1 MTEKKC
7 SSSKSGNTGAFVALA
22 AAFGGIIGAAA
33 GLMFAPQPGKDS
45 RDQVRKAYDGMVD
58 NINDFVHKVDEHLPD
73 IITKIKDEVSDIPEQ
88 LKMDIKNIS
97 KDTEDRFNTVLEKG
111 AGYVSDMNKSV
122 TASIEEGV
130 KKFKEVSDK
139 LSRN

>member
-7 SSSKSGNTGAFVALA
+7 SDSKTGNTGAFIALA
-22 AAFGGIIGAAA
+22 AAFGGILGAAA
-33 GLMFAPQPGKDS
+33 GLMFAPQPGKNS
-45 RDQVRKAYDGMVD
+45 REQLHKAYEGMVD
-58 NINDFVHKVDEHLPD
+58 NINDFVHKMDEHIPEL
-73 IITKIKDEVSDIPEQ
+73 ITKIKDEVSDIPEQ
-88 LKMDIKNIS
+88 LRMDIKNIG
-97 KDTEDRFNTVLEKG
+97 KDTEDRFNTVLEKS
-111 AGYVSDMNKSV
+111 AGYVSEMNKSV

>member
-1 MTEKKC
+1 MNEKKC
-7 SSSKSGNTGAFVALA
+7 SSKSGNSGAFIALA

-33 GLMFAPQPGKDS
+33 GLMLAPQTGRES
-45 RDQVRKAYDGMVD
+45 REQVRKAYDGMVD
-58 NINDFVHKVDEHLPD
+58 NINDFVHKLDEHIPEF
-73 IITKIKDEVSDIPEQ
+73 IAKIKDEVADIPEQ
-88 LKMDIKNIS
+88 LRADIKNIS
-97 KDTEDRFNTVLEKG
+97 KDTEERFNTVLEKG
-111 AGYVSDMNKSV
+111 AGYVSEMNKSV

>member
-7 SSSKSGNTGAFVALA
+7 STKTGNTGAFIALA
-22 AAFGGIIGAAA
+22 AAFGGIMGAATA
-33 GLMFAPQPGKDS
+33 LMLAPQPGKDS
-45 RDQVRKAYDGMVD
+45 RDQLRKAYDGMVD
-58 NINDFVHKVDEHLPD
+58 NINDFVHKMDEHIPQVVA
-73 IITKIKDEVSDIPEQ
+73 KIKEEVSDIPEQ
-88 LKMDIKNIS
+88 FRLDIKNIG
-97 KDTEDRFNTVLEKG
+97 KDTEERFNDVLEKG
-111 AGYVSDMNKSV
+111 AGYVSEMNKSV